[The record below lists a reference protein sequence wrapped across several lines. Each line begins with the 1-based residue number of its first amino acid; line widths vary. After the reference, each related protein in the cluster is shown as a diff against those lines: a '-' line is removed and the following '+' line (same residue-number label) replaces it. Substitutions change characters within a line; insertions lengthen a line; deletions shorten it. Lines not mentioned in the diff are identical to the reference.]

1 MKLTELE
8 EVVAI
13 KEATGS
19 IEQMIRIQ
27 ELCGD
32 RIAILSGEDHLILPM
47 LSIGAKGVV
56 SVVAN
61 ILPNEMSNLIKA
73 FEDKA
78 YDRAFDLHSNLY
90 DISRN
95 MFIEGNP
102 VTVKAAMR
110 ILGLIDNDNVRLP
123 LVSQEEK
130 NNEKLRKL
138 FKAKGL
144 I

>member
-1 MKLTELE
+1 
-8 EVVAI
+8 
-13 KEATGS
+13 
-19 IEQMIRIQ
+19 
-27 ELCGD
+27 
-32 RIAILSGEDHLILPM
+32 M